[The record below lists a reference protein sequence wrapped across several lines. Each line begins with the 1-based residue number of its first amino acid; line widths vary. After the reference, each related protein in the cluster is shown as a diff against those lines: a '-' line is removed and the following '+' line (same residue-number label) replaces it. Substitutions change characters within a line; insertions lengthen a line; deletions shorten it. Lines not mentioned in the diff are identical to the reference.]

1 MKYFAIVLNSN
12 TSGTSYI
19 ILVCYKVFNSKIIRN
34 GVYEPTAY
42 FIEFCEKKI
51 LALVFTHL
59 PRASSLLIYIYIY
72 IILEFFLYCKLYYV
86 LSITYCLDF
95 YIENVSFMEIVWTSS
110 KFTYNST
117 SVVLNGFP
125 FFPTISCNSPQNDY
139 NQLFIHIEQHMKQ
152 IFFF

>member
-1 MKYFAIVLNSN
+1 MKYFAIVLNST
-12 TSGTSYI
+12 TSGTRDI
-19 ILVCYKVFNSKIIRN
+19 ILVCYKLFNGKIIRN
-34 GVYEPTAY
+34 DYMNPLHVLLNFVRKRFWLWYLHICLE
-42 FIEFCEKKI
+42 
-51 LALVFTHL
+51 
-59 PRASSLLIYIYIY
+59 PRACLFTYM
-72 IILEFFLYCKLYYV
+72 ILEFFLYCKLYYV